1 MKQTIE
7 NAKKYI
13 YDFFKNNESS
23 HDYYHSLR
31 VYEMAKHIL
40 KYESA
45 NSYIVLLAAL
55 LHDVDDYK
63 VSPSTCQNMDNAK
76 TFLKNNNVLE
86 QDIVLICEIINDVAF
101 KGKDTKIPKTIEGKI
116 VQDADR
122 LDALGAIG
130 IARALT
136 YGGNKNRILY
146 DPNILPNLDMK
157 EDEYRNHISTTINHF
172 YEKLF
177 KLKDLM
183 NTNVAKEIAQ
193 KRDNYMQEFIK
204 IFKNEWEV
212 VE

>member
-183 NTNVAKEIAQ
+183 NTNVAKEIAE

>member
-40 KYESA
+40 KNESA

-63 VSPSTCQNMDNAK
+63 VSPSTCQNLDNAK

-86 QDIVLICEIINDVAF
+86 QDIILICEIINDVAF

-157 EDEYRNHISTTINHF
+157 EDEYKNHISTTINHF

>member
-86 QDIVLICEIINDVAF
+86 HDIVLICEIINDVAF

>member
-86 QDIVLICEIINDVAF
+86 QDIILICEIINDVAF

-193 KRDNYMQEFIK
+193 KRDKYMQEFIK